1 MSNTKSTTLSA
12 LIEALSDDMRDTG
25 AASAELSFDNYKHMV
40 HVTIKVSE
48 LNND

>member
-1 MSNTKSTTLSA
+1 MSNTNSMALTT
-12 LIEALSDDMRDTG
+12 LIEALSEDMRSTG

-48 LNND
+48 LDNN

>member
-1 MSNTKSTTLSA
+1 MALTT

-25 AASAELSFDNYKHMV
+25 AASAELSFDNLKYMV

-48 LNND
+48 LNNN

>member
-1 MSNTKSTTLSA
+1 MSKSESIALST

-25 AASAELSFDNYKHMV
+25 AASAEISFDNYKHMV

>member
-12 LIEALSDDMRDTG
+12 LIEALSEDMRVTG
-25 AASAELSFDNYKHMV
+25 AAAAELSFDNLKYMV

-48 LNND
+48 LDNN